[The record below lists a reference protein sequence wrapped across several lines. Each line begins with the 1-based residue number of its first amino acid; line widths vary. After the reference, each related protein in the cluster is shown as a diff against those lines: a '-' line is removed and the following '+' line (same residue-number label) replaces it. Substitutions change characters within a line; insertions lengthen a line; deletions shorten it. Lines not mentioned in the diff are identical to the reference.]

1 MPVWMM
7 SMSKRPSSTATLPIQ
22 YSTIRTSRS
31 ASSAPTVSLNRS
43 RAPPTDLADLVS
55 FEDVFGELAIAVRLR
70 PIDDRENDVEATEE
84 RGRQVDLLGDV
95 LVLVEPAELGVRR
108 GEDRASGLEDR
119 GDARLRD
126 ADPLLLHRFV
136 DRRPVLRIHLLD
148 FVDGGE
154 PEIREDEGSG
164 LEGPASLAEFVSD
177 RGRRQTR
184 SRGGLAGRIDPAGR
198 EPNHVGQQLALARPR
213 IADQDQMDI
222 PTDPPA
228 VGHDLR
234 HPAEQLEGEGLLLD
248 VHPIDRGCDRR
259 GDQAENV
266 RARSDLPDPMGIFLR
281 DLDFFKLDPFHLDRV
296 DVDEDVE
303 QGGALSRP
311 SPLHAA
317 EDSVQ
322 DHPLPR
328 RDPAGQIVFHVGAQ
342 ALRFLTAAEP
352 LRRLLHF
359 DLLSVQVQRRLRE
372 ECEFRRT
379 GGSLASALLLVA
391 FQRLS
396 ERLPVL
402 LFLDDRPAP
411 EALEQGPD
419 DLGAHLRALADE
431 PFARDVLPEM
441 LRPQIPD
448 LDSAVP
454 RKTVDP
460 EMNLGG
466 LFSGRHE
473 PTDRLFARH
482 QDVQREP
489 QEEVRHVRYESIQ
502 VEERGID
509 APRLRGAVGHRDECR
524 EVSHLLEELL
534 PLRDQ
539 LILWKLDEHILPPAR
554 RRRSI
559 GNGHISLSPPSSG
572 RSLRREYRS
581 DHFHWNGRGLRCLI
595 RIASTRTRRIECSR
609 PRAGGPHRIQDTR
622 DGGRCRFRQMWF
634 RDRPKRRARLSPR
647 GSVDAIRAKRR
658 KGRGS

>member
-1 MPVWMM
+1 MIEKM
-7 SMSKRPSSTATLPIQ
+7 MSKRLRSAGGKSICSEMYLCSSNRPNLGFAAARIAHRDWRTAVMPAFATL
-22 YSTIRTSRS
+22 IRCCSI
-31 ASSAPTVSLNRS
+31 ASW
-43 RAPPTDLADLVS
+43 
-55 FEDVFGELAIAVRLR
+55 I
-70 PIDDRENDVEATEE
+70 
-84 RGRQVDLLGDV
+84 
-95 LVLVEPAELGVRR
+95 
-108 GEDRASGLEDR
+108 
-119 GDARLRD
+119 
-126 ADPLLLHRFV
+126 ADP
-136 DRRPVLRIHLLD
+136 
-148 FVDGGE
+148 
-154 PEIREDEGSG
+154 
-164 LEGPASLAEFVSD
+164 
-177 RGRRQTR
+177 
-184 SRGGLAGRIDPAGR
+184 
-198 EPNHVGQQLALARPR
+198 
-213 IADQDQMDI
+213 DQWDT
-222 PTDPPA
+222 PPDPPA
-228 VGHDLR
+228 VGHDLPP
-234 HPAEQLEGEGLLLD
+234 PAEQLEGEGLLLD

-281 DLDFFKLDPFHLDRV
+281 DLDFFKLDPFHFDRV

-322 DHPLPR
+322 DDPLPR
-328 RDPAGQIVFHVGAQ
+328 RDPAGQIVFHIGAQ
-342 ALRFLTAAEP
+342 ALRFLPAAEP

-359 DLLSVQVQRRLRE
+359 DLLRVQVQRRLRE
-372 ECEFRRT
+372 EFEFRRAR
-379 GGSLASALLLVA
+379 GPFASALLLVA

-402 LFLDDRPAP
+402 LFLDDRP
-411 EALEQGPD
+411 
-419 DLGAHLRALADE
+419 
-431 PFARDVLPEM
+431 
-441 LRPQIPD
+441 
-448 LDSAVP
+448 
-454 RKTVDP
+454 
-460 EMNLGG
+460 
-466 LFSGRHE
+466 
-473 PTDRLFARH
+473 
-482 QDVQREP
+482 
-489 QEEVRHVRYESIQ
+489 ESIQ
-502 VEERGID
+502 VEERGLE
-509 APRLRGAVGHRDECR
+509 APRLRVAVGHRDDFR